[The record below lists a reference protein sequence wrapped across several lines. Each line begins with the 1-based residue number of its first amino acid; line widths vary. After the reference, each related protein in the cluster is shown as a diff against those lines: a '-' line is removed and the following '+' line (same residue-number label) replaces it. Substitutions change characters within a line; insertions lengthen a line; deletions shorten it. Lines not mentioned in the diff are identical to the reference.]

1 MHPTCSSATSTVDHD
16 TIMMT
21 MQIWENQEDPRWTEL
36 ICSCVQNR
44 GLVEN
49 IETQGQGRWQK
60 TKPYVH
66 LKANCQKWGF
76 VPQSSHS
83 AHTITLQSQWK
94 IPSRSNLPYAKQ
106 TRSNYSILPCIIII
120 HNAYRPSICSYQH
133 SRCVSQ
139 LLSYV
144 CKTSSITSVA
154 ILGVSNIIQVNLTS
168 LLNQ

>member
-1 MHPTCSSATSTVDHD
+1 MDRT
-16 TIMMT
+16 
-21 MQIWENQEDPRWTEL
+21 Q
-36 ICSCVQNR
+36 VQLCAEQR
-44 GLVEN
+44 F
-49 IETQGQGRWQK
+49 GRKQRHRDK
-60 TKPYVH
+60 GGDRRPKPYVH

-83 AHTITLQSQWK
+83 AHTITLQSQGK

-133 SRCVSQ
+133 SRCISQ

-154 ILGVSNIIQVNLTS
+154 ILGVSKIIFGNRGPKVPELPGKS
-168 LLNQ
+168 DLPP